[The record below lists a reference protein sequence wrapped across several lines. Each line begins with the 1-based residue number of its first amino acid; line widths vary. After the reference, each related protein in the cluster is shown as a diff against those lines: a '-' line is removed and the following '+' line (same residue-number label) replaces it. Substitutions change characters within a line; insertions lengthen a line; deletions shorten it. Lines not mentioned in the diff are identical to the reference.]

1 MYYSETFISSQKK
14 KLTYLYIFILLIT
27 KECNFKKLLK

>member
-1 MYYSETFISSQKK
+1 MMYYSETFISSRK
-14 KLTYLYIFILLIT
+14 KLTYFYTFVLLST